1 MDLRDDYGCF
11 FIKMKNTHDVGFV
24 IYIKTN
30 FLLKNHPKNKLN
42 YFDDA
47 KKAFSTKPYS
57 PNKIWYIGFS
67 GKDGVGGD
75 ALDEYTKKEFRKL
88 FATNIDEN
96 YNYTDY
102 PLSEELYAAMKKS
115 NTGIPS
121 EFTKEWVEEQ
131 YKFIEGQ
138 FAIIDKKRE
147 KLVPTRPT
155 SSARSHTKHRRHRK
169 NRLSRTR
176 KHLS

>member
-1 MDLRDDYGCF
+1 
-11 FIKMKNTHDVGFV
+11 MKNTHEVGFV

-30 FLLKNHPKNKLN
+30 FLLKNRPKNKLN

-67 GKDGVGGD
+67 GKDGVGGE

-102 PLSEELYAAMKKS
+102 LLSEELYAAMKKS

-121 EFTKEWVEEQ
+121 EFTKEWFEEQ

-155 SSARSHTKHRRHRK
+155 SFARSHTKHRRHRK